1 MIFRIDREYIL
12 SGTCLPDK
20 RIVKHQVVDLCSHI
34 LDQYILTTT
43 IFVVLVC
50 YMRETE
56 FLEHRYQLPQ
66 FLCREHGD
74 IDFIYIFSYRHIH
87 DFLHETL
94 TTSGMTVFIVH
105 LEGTHLQAFLG
116 RKRWGK
122 VGKFL
127 FLYLQIKKVFQL
139 VIYIIA
145 ISCGS
150 CCSLLVIPFI
160 KLRIAGSQ

>member
-1 MIFRIDREYIL
+1 MGCHILYQYIFRITAL
-12 SGTCLPDK
+12 MW
-20 RIVKHQVVDLCSHI
+20 
-34 LDQYILTTT
+34 
-43 IFVVLVC
+43 LVC
-50 YMRETE
+50 NMREAK
-56 FLEHRYQLPQ
+56 FLKHTNQTLQL
-66 FLCREHGD
+66 FCREHGD

-94 TTSGMTVFIVH
+94 TACGMTIVIIH